1 MNFNLAKSSL
11 RESGAWYQIEVMPRD
26 ARAVGEH
33 VADGHGRVQEI
44 VVEVDPRDG
53 LAHRFV
59 PRQLP
64 LFHQQARGN
73 GGEELR
79 VRGDLVERAGRE
91 RKLRAVIPVA
101 VAFRENKPVADDDA
115 DTDPRD
121 VPVLDGPGH
130 PRVEVFELRGGFA
143 VQGFGGETAGDAKEE
158 D

>member
-1 MNFNLAKSSL
+1 
-11 RESGAWYQIEVMPRD
+11 MPRD